1 MLQDTWLLKRS
12 GHEIDKVEIQRFTK
26 DCNGYLFYLNHYES
40 SVAFDVVNI
49 HVREDKKCN

>member
-1 MLQDTWLLKRS
+1 MKRS
-12 GHEIDKVEIQRFTK
+12 GHEIDKVEIQRFAK

-40 SVAFDVVNI
+40 SVAFGVVNI

>member
-1 MLQDTWLLKRS
+1 MKRS
-12 GHEIDKVEIQRFTK
+12 GLEIDKVEIQRFAK

-40 SVAFDVVNI
+40 SAAFSVVNI